1 MHDVR
6 PWLRLPFAALALFL
20 VLVPLPALSQTARPE
35 GAQVLVT
42 VNDLPITTFDVR
54 QRMALWKLVGGK
66 PSAGDLK
73 KRALDELIDD
83 VAEIEEAKRRGM
95 AASEE
100 EIDKRMEGISKSLKT
115 DSAGLKSK
123 LKSQGIA
130 VAAMRQ
136 YISAQ
141 FAFLRLVRASGDTGL
156 TVSDAEVQKRTAK
169 FKTEIDSNINK
180 QIAKIEADPRRKP
193 VTVYQIL
200 EVAFPIDAAA
210 GEVTP
215 QLVQS
220 RALEVN
226 QFVGRFKGCKSAQEA
241 ASGIFNVKVGKMFEA
256 DSTKLPKQL
265 KDALDAIQV
274 GKALGPIRGDKGLQA
289 LGFCGMRKVVPP
301 KVQRP
306 TDVKYPTPDQVRGVL
321 EQEKFAAVE
330 DKYRSAWRKGLVIEY
345 RDPSLNQ

>member
-1 MHDVR
+1 MFDVY
-6 PWLRLPFAALALFL
+6 PWLRLPYAALAFFL
-20 VLVPLPALSQTARPE
+20 VFVMQPALSQTARPE

-54 QRMALWKLVGGK
+54 QRMALWKLIGSK
-66 PSAGDLK
+66 PTDGDLR

-95 AASEE
+95 GATEE

-123 LKSQGIA
+123 LKSQGIGL
-130 VAAMRQ
+130 AAMRQ

-141 FAFLRLVRASGDTGL
+141 FAFNRLVRASGETGL
-156 TVSDAEVQKRTAK
+156 NVSDAEVQKRTAQ
-169 FKTEIDSNINK
+169 FKAEIDSNINK

-200 EVAFPIDAAA
+200 EVVFPIDAAG

-226 QFVGRFKGCKSAQEA
+226 QFVSRFKGCKSAQEA
-241 ASGIFNVKVGKMFEA
+241 ASGIFNVKIGKMIEA
-256 DSTKLPKQL
+256 DSTKMPKEL
-265 KDALDAIQV
+265 KEALDAVKV
-274 GKALGPIRGDKGLQA
+274 GKALGPIRGDGGLQA
-289 LGFCGMRKVVPP
+289 LGFCGVRKVTPP

-306 TDVKYPTPDQVRGVL
+306 ADVKYPTPDQVRGVL
-321 EQEKFAAVE
+321 EQEKFAAAQ